1 MYIFAVNTDSATG
14 DLMETKL
21 IDPEGIL
28 QWEEVSRVS
37 GRDFTEIVFRTEA
50 TQVALDLV
58 EKSVVENPCIGV
70 GSMPMLFK
78 VMTAS

>member
-1 MYIFAVNTDSATG
+1 MYVFAVNTDSATG
-14 DLMETKL
+14 DLMEKDL
-21 IDPEGIL
+21 IDPDGIL

-37 GRDFTEIVFRTEA
+37 GRDFTSILYKTET

-78 VMTAS
+78 VMTGS